1 MPFLPHSTTYDF
13 DSLPLTLS
21 ADGWEECDGIAGRAK
36 IDYDA
41 IGYWRIVGI
50 IDYDAIGYWRIVGI
64 IDYDAI
70 GYWRIVG
77 IETRQWFMPRSKY
90 TGARLGNYQ
99 ERYSD
104 LPKTHPL
111 YHLILAMLTTDRYVE
126 RRNIDDH
133 IAELIADMRASAA
146 DNRAD
151 RVVSLRREA
160 V

>member
-1 MPFLPHSTTYDF
+1 MAGPFLPHSTTYDF
-13 DSLPLTLS
+13 SQLPLTLS

-41 IGYWRIVGI
+41 S
-50 IDYDAIGYWRIVGI
+50 
-64 IDYDAI
+64 

-77 IETRQWFMPRSKY
+77 IETRQWFVPRSKY

-151 RVVSLRREA
+151 RVVRLNREA

>member
-1 MPFLPHSTTYDF
+1 MAFLSHSTTYDF
-13 DSLPLTLS
+13 SQLPLTLS

-41 IGYWRIVGI
+41 S
-50 IDYDAIGYWRIVGI
+50 
-64 IDYDAI
+64 

-77 IETRQWFMPRSKY
+77 IETRQWFVPRSKY

-151 RVVSLRREA
+151 RVVNLRREA

>member
-36 IDYDA
+36 
-41 IGYWRIVGI
+41 
-50 IDYDAIGYWRIVGI
+50 

>member
-41 IGYWRIVGI
+41 S
-50 IDYDAIGYWRIVGI
+50 
-64 IDYDAI
+64 

-111 YHLILAMLTTDRYVE
+111 YHLILAMLTTDQYRE
-126 RRNIDDH
+126 RRNIEDH

-151 RVVSLRREA
+151 RVVRLNREA

>member
-1 MPFLPHSTTYDF
+1 MTGPFLPHSTTYDF
-13 DSLPLTLS
+13 SQLPLTLS

-41 IGYWRIVGI
+41 S
-50 IDYDAIGYWRIVGI
+50 
-64 IDYDAI
+64 

-77 IETRQWFMPRSKY
+77 IETRQWFVPRSKY

-151 RVVSLRREA
+151 RVVRLNREA

>member
-36 IDYDA
+36 
-41 IGYWRIVGI
+41 
-50 IDYDAIGYWRIVGI
+50 

-151 RVVSLRREA
+151 RVVRLNREA

>member
-41 IGYWRIVGI
+41 SGYWRIVGI
-50 IDYDAIGYWRIVGI
+50 A
-64 IDYDAI
+64 
-70 GYWRIVG
+70 
-77 IETRQWFMPRSKY
+77 TRQWFMPRSKY

-133 IAELIADMRASAA
+133 IAEQLADMRASAA

-151 RVVSLRREA
+151 RVVRLNRET

>member
-36 IDYDA
+36 
-41 IGYWRIVGI
+41 
-50 IDYDAIGYWRIVGI
+50 

-151 RVVSLRREA
+151 RVVRLNRET

>member
-36 IDYDA
+36 
-41 IGYWRIVGI
+41 
-50 IDYDAIGYWRIVGI
+50 

-133 IAELIADMRASAA
+133 IAELLADMRASAA

-151 RVVSLRREA
+151 RVVRLNREA

>member
-1 MPFLPHSTTYDF
+1 MSDRVAAAAGPYLLNSTTYDF

-41 IGYWRIVGI
+41 SGYWRIVGI
-50 IDYDAIGYWRIVGI
+50 A
-64 IDYDAI
+64 
-70 GYWRIVG
+70 
-77 IETRQWFMPRSKY
+77 TRQWYMPRSKY

-99 ERYSD
+99 ERYSE
-104 LPKTHPL
+104 LPRSHPL
-111 YHLILAMLTTDRYVE
+111 YGLIVAMLTTDRYIE

-146 DNRAD
+146 DTRAD
-151 RVVSLRREA
+151 RIVRLRRES

>member
-1 MPFLPHSTTYDF
+1 MAFLPHSTTYDF

-41 IGYWRIVGI
+41 SGYWRIVDI
-50 IDYDAIGYWRIVGI
+50 A
-64 IDYDAI
+64 
-70 GYWRIVG
+70 
-77 IETRQWFMPRSKY
+77 TRQWFMPRSKY

-151 RVVSLRREA
+151 RVVNLRREA

>member
-1 MPFLPHSTTYDF
+1 MAGPFLSHSTTYDF

-41 IGYWRIVGI
+41 S
-50 IDYDAIGYWRIVGI
+50 
-64 IDYDAI
+64 

-151 RVVSLRREA
+151 RVVRLNRET

>member
-1 MPFLPHSTTYDF
+1 MAGPFLPHSTTYDF
-13 DSLPLTLS
+13 SQLPLTLS

-41 IGYWRIVGI
+41 S
-50 IDYDAIGYWRIVGI
+50 
-64 IDYDAI
+64 

-77 IETRQWFMPRSKY
+77 IETRQWFVPRSKY

-151 RVVSLRREA
+151 RVVRLNRET

>member
-1 MPFLPHSTTYDF
+1 MAGPFLPHSTTYDF
-13 DSLPLTLS
+13 SQLPLTLS

-41 IGYWRIVGI
+41 S
-50 IDYDAIGYWRIVGI
+50 
-64 IDYDAI
+64 

-77 IETRQWFMPRSKY
+77 IETRQWFVPRSKY

-151 RVVSLRREA
+151 RVVRLNRES